1 MYMLKTQT
9 IDIEHVQRI
18 LNSCPYYDQIVNYEY
33 QEGDILSK
41 SLIDWYRELIFSA
54 DGFNEKQLKIIS
66 AMDKALYLYVRENKY
81 KKGLKKVLNENDIS
95 IDNQT
100 SIANAIKKILM
111 FTNSY
116 EKQEILE
123 ISNSMW
129 L

>member
-18 LNSCPYYDQIVNYEY
+18 LNSCPYYDKIVNYEY
-33 QEGDILSK
+33 NEGDVLSS

-54 DGFNEKQLKIIS
+54 DGYNERQLKIIN
-66 AMDKALYLYVRENKY
+66 AMDKALYLYIKENKY
-81 KKGLKKVLNENDIS
+81 KKGLEKVLKESDVA

-116 EKQEILE
+116 EKEEILD